1 MYDVWLLLQD
11 KLFFI
16 YVSKNEEWKKRYQE
30 DWGYVSSMVRFFQW
44 WIKREFK
51 EDLSVE
57 VDILPV
63 IPGRLFDR
71 INLAYL
77 LRDHKERGFSIF
89 HFYLAYFGPLW
100 SDCRMD
106 VYHGE
111 NFGLAAWLRPKVFSS
126 DFKNE
131 KFFADNNCAKIS
143 HVICHEIIRR
153 KMKKRKVYFDQV
165 HKIWDLHTKDDV
177 PFLYYNKQFNRVS
190 QNGEYK
196 YVTIDPSK
204 LEY

>member
-1 MYDVWLLLQD
+1 MMCGYYC
-11 KLFFI
+11 KISFFI

-77 LRDHKERGFSIF
+77 LRDHRERGFSIF
-89 HFYLAYFGPLW
+89 HFYLTYFGPLW
-100 SDCRMD
+100 S
-106 VYHGE
+106 
-111 NFGLAAWLRPKVFSS
+111 GLSYG
-126 DFKNE
+126 
-131 KFFADNNCAKIS
+131 CIS
-143 HVICHEIIRR
+143 R
-153 KMKKRKVYFDQV
+153 
-165 HKIWDLHTKDDV
+165 
-177 PFLYYNKQFNRVS
+177 
-190 QNGEYK
+190 
-196 YVTIDPSK
+196 
-204 LEY
+204 